1 MNLKKTLEP
10 LLFFSIRVIEDLTR
24 ETATGEKE
32 ILTNQPQTKG
42 LTLENWDASKA
53 IFLEQRLNIYSDGY
67 TRAEKINKELK
78 RIDEMQFDPTQY
90 RTDYEVIK
98 QRYKEYLLNLPDEQP
113 NKPQTKT
120 VPSTFEELFFV
131 ASNAEQCLQLLK
143 EIEPA
148 VITDINH
155 YIGSNKGI
163 FPILMKELERTGFIQ
178 PQKPV
183 VYKDLLNQ
191 RITGLNLSKDA
202 SEWRKV
208 YKRLET
214 DKTALSIKA
223 LISQYS
229 QSGKLG
235 K

>member
-1 MNLKKTLEP
+1 MSKYFEIRIEGKPNSITEVQEVIISLNNQKEKIQFIEQLYNERKYFLKSFLNTINLT
-10 LLFFSIRVIEDLTR
+10 
-24 ETATGEKE
+24 ETATG
-32 ILTNQPQTKG
+32 TVSKG
-42 LTLENWDASKA
+42 LIEFTDEFKENTLKNDEVLVFCQ
-53 IFLEQRLNIYSDGY
+53 I
-67 TRAEKINKELK
+67 EL
-78 RIDEMQFDPTQY
+78 
-90 RTDYEVIK
+90 
-98 QRYKEYLLNLPDEQP
+98 EYLKNLPAEQQ

-120 VPSTFEELFFV
+120 VPSTFEELFFL
-131 ASNAEQCLQLLK
+131 ASNAEQCLQILK
-143 EIEPA
+143 EIDPA

-155 YIGSNKGI
+155 YMGSNKGI
-163 FPILMKELERTGFIQ
+163 FPILMKELERTGLIR
-178 PQKPV
+178 PQKPI

-202 SEWRKV
+202 SEWRKA

>member
-1 MNLKKTLEP
+1 MESYLHLNSAKEVESLLSSFATNKEKILFLEQLFNQRVYAWKKWLNVT
-10 LLFFSIRVIEDLTR
+10 DLT
-24 ETATGEKE
+24 ETATG
-32 ILTNQPQTKG
+32 IVFKG
-42 LTLENWDASKA
+42 LSEFSDEFKENTLKNDEVLVFCQ
-53 IFLEQRLNIYSDGY
+53 I
-67 TRAEKINKELK
+67 EL
-78 RIDEMQFDPTQY
+78 
-90 RTDYEVIK
+90 
-98 QRYKEYLLNLPDEQP
+98 EYLKNLPDEQP

-131 ASNAEQCLQLLK
+131 ASNAEQCLQILK

-155 YIGSNKGI
+155 YVGSNKGI
-163 FPILMKELERTGFIQ
+163 FPILMKELERTGLIR
-178 PQKPV
+178 PQKPA

>member
-1 MNLKKTLEP
+1 MSKYVEIQIEGKPNSINEVREILTSLNNRKEKIHFIEQLYNERKYFLKSFLNT
-10 LLFFSIRVIEDLTR
+10 IDIT
-24 ETATGEKE
+24 ETATA
-32 ILTNQPQTKG
+32 ITAKG
-42 LTLENWDASKA
+42 LTEISNEIKENTLKNDEVLVFCQ
-53 IFLEQRLNIYSDGY
+53 I
-67 TRAEKINKELK
+67 EL
-78 RIDEMQFDPTQY
+78 
-90 RTDYEVIK
+90 
-98 QRYKEYLLNLPDEQP
+98 EYLKNLPDEQP

-131 ASNAEQCLQLLK
+131 ASNAEQCLQILK

-155 YIGSNKGI
+155 YMGSNKGI
-163 FPILMKELERTGFIQ
+163 FPILMKELERTGLIR